1 MKIQFNRL
9 LVSIIGIILIT
20 GAGFAIWHW
29 VITPAQE
36 VLKQKEGEYEAVRMY
51 DDKKLA
57 DTRIYKEN
65 EFAKLALDEALYDE
79 YMSRFMPMLD
89 FGRRDVGMIAY
100 WHEATGA
107 GSTIVTNFAMKDPIV
122 KVLSASLSVPPPPT
136 NPNDSLFDQKVIVY
150 SGNVNV
156 EGDFGSILNNLTRW
170 SNAPRLVL
178 VNPSITMNMNGN
190 DPNKVSASYAIT
202 CYVFPRST
210 GGANVSMAPA
220 GAGGMSGSMRPGG
233 MPGMP
238 GAMPGMPSPGG
249 MPGGMS
255 SPMMPNSATSP
266 PATTRR

>member
-9 LVSIIGIILIT
+9 LVSIVGIILIV
-20 GAGFAIWHW
+20 GAGFAVWHW

-36 VLKQKEGEYEAVRMY
+36 VLKQKESEFQTIEMY

-57 DTRIYKEN
+57 DTRSYKES
-65 EFAKLALDEALYDE
+65 EFAKLALDEAQYQE
-79 YMSRFMPMLD
+79 YMNRFMPMLD
-89 FGRRDVGMIAY
+89 FGRRDVGMISY

-150 SGNVNV
+150 SGSVNV
-156 EGDFGSILNNLTRW
+156 EGDFKSILNNITRW

-178 VNPSITMNMNGN
+178 VSPAITMSMNGN
-190 DPNKVSASYAIT
+190 DPNRVNASYSIS

-210 GGANVSMAPA
+210 GGASITMAPA
-220 GAGGMSGSMRPGG
+220 SAGGMGSMRPGG

-238 GAMPGMPSPGG
+238 GGMPGMPGAPGMTSPGMVG
-249 MPGGMS
+249 PPSMPSTPG
-255 SPMMPNSATSP
+255 A
-266 PATTRR
+266 R